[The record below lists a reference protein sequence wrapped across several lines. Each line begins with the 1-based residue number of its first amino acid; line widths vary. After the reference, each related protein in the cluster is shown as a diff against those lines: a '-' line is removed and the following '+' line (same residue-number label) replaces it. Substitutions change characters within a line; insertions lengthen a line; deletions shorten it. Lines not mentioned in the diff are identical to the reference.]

1 MTTDELLAAL
11 EAHGVLLESAKGPV
25 PNVAE
30 LVVGAPISGSWW
42 SHPDRHAVFAEINA
56 LAEHPD
62 VVRTRLLNGKVT
74 LVHRRVWPA
83 LVLVADRFPPERLA
97 ALHERHTE
105 SGKHVVEEVPFPGW
119 VPPESL
125 KAAQV
130 LDETAA
136 EADLASVL

>member
-1 MTTDELLAAL
+1 MTSDELLAAL
-11 EAHGVLLESAKGPV
+11 EEHGVLLESAKGPV

-30 LVVGAPISGSWW
+30 LVVGAPITGSWW
-42 SHPDRHAVFAEINA
+42 AHPDSHEIFDRINEVA
-56 LAEHPD
+56 DHPD

-83 LVLVADRFPPERLA
+83 LVVLAERFPPERLA

-105 SGKHVVEEVPFPGW
+105 SGTHVVEEVPFPDW
-119 VPPESL
+119 VPEKSL
-125 KAAQV
+125 EAAQA

-136 EADLASVL
+136 EAELASVL

>member
-11 EAHGVLLESAKGPV
+11 EEHGVLLESAKGPV

-30 LVVGAPISGSWW
+30 LVVGTPIAGSWW
-42 SHPDRHAVFAEINA
+42 AHPDSHAVFAEINA

-83 LVLVADRFPPERLA
+83 LVVLADRFPSARLA
-97 ALHERHTE
+97 ALHERHTDT
-105 SGKHVVEEVPFPGW
+105 GRHVVDEVPFPDW

-125 KAAQV
+125 KAARA
-130 LDETAA
+130 LDDTAA
-136 EADLASVL
+136 EAVLAPVL

>member
-11 EAHGVLLESAKGPV
+11 VEHGVLLESAKGPV

-30 LVVGAPISGSWW
+30 LVVGAPITGSWW
-42 SHPDRHAVFAEINA
+42 AHPDSHAVFAEINA
-56 LAEHPD
+56 LADHPD

-83 LVLVADRFPPERLA
+83 LVVLADRFPPERLA

-105 SGKHVVEEVPFPGW
+105 SGKHVVDEVPFPDW
-119 VPPESL
+119 VPAEAL
-125 KAAQV
+125 EEARTM
-130 LDETAA
+130 DENAA
-136 EADLASVL
+136 EARLAEVI